1 MLMQIAS
8 WKDPANWSRNLH
20 RLIQRFGLS
29 LNVVVNNVLC
39 PCLFR
44 NRITQ
49 VPWPV
54 LFLSSWLPMVF
65 AKTGGAL
72 LMNGFTVDQ
81 DDHEKALA
89 SFWQLYRA
97 VDPNHAVYTMH
108 PSRLGSVLPLM
119 YHGDE
124 GRGRLKRAVL
134 VTSFVSALPVS
145 GHPFL
150 SHLLCTVFPGERYA
164 TGDDGVETL
173 EALHAAVA
181 RDLNELLEHG
191 WEVLAST
198 CFIWLWSIYVSPCM
212 LGCMRLKKKTV
223 PRRQCLSGWSVFV
236 ETGHGNVFP
245 LDAFTKKCCL
255 PAFAMGASIEEN
267 ATCCSQG
274 SHRPG
279 YATYAVVRQAEFM
292 CTACCQ

>member
-1 MLMQIAS
+1 MMLMQIAS

-134 VTSFVSALPVS
+134 VTSFVSSLPVS

-150 SHLLCTVFPGERYA
+150 SHLLCTEFPGERYA

-198 CFIWLWSIYVSPCM
+198 CFIWLWSIYVYTCM
-212 LGCMRLKKKTV
+212 LGCMRLKK
-223 PRRQCLSGWSVFV
+223 RRFQ
-236 ETGHGNVFP
+236 EDNVCRDGRCSWRLAMASSFP
-245 LDAFTKKCCL
+245 
-255 PAFAMGASIEEN
+255 
-267 ATCCSQG
+267 
-274 SHRPG
+274 
-279 YATYAVVRQAEFM
+279 
-292 CTACCQ
+292 

>member
-1 MLMQIAS
+1 MLMPIAS

-20 RLIQRFGLS
+20 RLIQRLGLS

-198 CFIWLWSIYVSPCM
+198 CFIWLWSIYVYTCM
-212 LGCMRLKKKTV
+212 LGCMRLKKDGSKKTMFV
-223 PRRQCLSGWSVFV
+223 GMVGVRGDWPWQRLPPRCIHKKNAVCLLLPWAQALRKMPPVVHRVHIGP
-236 ETGHGNVFP
+236 GMP
-245 LDAFTKKCCL
+245 L
-255 PAFAMGASIEEN
+255 M
-267 ATCCSQG
+267 QW
-274 SHRPG
+274 
-279 YATYAVVRQAEFM
+279 
-292 CTACCQ
+292 